1 MDVRLTQDFSGRAII
16 EATPGTIAVERVET
30 TPTKIGIPCLLCGK
44 VLETE
49 MGSHCFY
56 PYICDECKEAVAY
69 AKQLKTKAE
78 HDPLEAILD

>member
-1 MDVRLTQDFSGRAII
+1 MDEDFYVKLERAEIVPANI
-16 EATPGTIAVERVET
+16 V
-30 TPTKIGIPCLLCGK
+30 IPCLLCGK

-69 AKQLKTKAE
+69 AKQLKTKAK